1 MSMKFQYYVYNAS
14 LTLSV
19 INTDP
24 NKHTACIIIITMV
37 ALYNENSYPTDIT
50 TFFLQSNQ
58 NVYIVGLS
66 LTFFLRAFLPARHD
80 WHTSLYQVS

>member
-1 MSMKFQYYVYNAS
+1 MYNAS

-19 INTDP
+19 INTEP
-24 NKHTACIIIITMV
+24 NKHTACILIIIMV
-37 ALYNENSYPTDIT
+37 ALHNENSYPTDIVI
-50 TFFLQSNQ
+50 FFLQS

-66 LTFFLRAFLPARHD
+66 LTFFLLAFLPARHD